1 MPAIPK
7 SGLCFPPVPSSK
19 TCTPVEHHIFSFLS
33 LWWGFSNKRV
43 AKFVA
48 NLLLLGFGCCH
59 GSYLGAVS
67 PDTTSSFC
75 REGGEHYSFLSPPG
89 GKKSQGT
96 TELHHPELSWP
107 DLPGNFSYWKA
118 EVPRPLV
125 CPCTCPRL
133 RVGNGV
139 GRMAPAQHNAVRGP
153 PHTILAMG
161 EHGAQAGVRA
171 SGIGS
176 HHKTAEWAQIPPA
189 ASSGMKLSIWGVPSL
204 KKEKLSG
211 SSCNGL
217 QIYKLGCCKEKRNV
231 FFFLWWQTEVMGC
244 QFSKGT
250 ANLKCPPAKSGESPS
265 LCF

>member
-125 CPCTCPRL
+125 CPCTYPRL

-153 PHTILAMG
+153 PPYHPGYGRAWSTSRSESIWHWQRPQNCWVGSDPTCCIVWNEIEYLG
-161 EHGAQAGVRA
+161 GAQSEEGK
-171 SGIGS
+171 I
-176 HHKTAEWAQIPPA
+176 KW
-189 ASSGMKLSIWGVPSL
+189 
-204 KKEKLSG
+204 
-211 SSCNGL
+211 
-217 QIYKLGCCKEKRNV
+217 V
-231 FFFLWWQTEVMGC
+231 FM
-244 QFSKGT
+244 
-250 ANLKCPPAKSGESPS
+250 
-265 LCF
+265 